1 MENVSLSGDYYSKLH
16 ALTFAFQ
23 FIGDAVVLID
33 RDARIC
39 YANDSA
45 CKLLGYPYEELLQ
58 ADYNTFKPYF
68 TKSSWQH
75 YWQLMAKAKNSSF
88 ETYELTK
95 SGNNVSLEVVAN
107 YIDYQGTAY
116 IVEVMRD
123 TTERL
128 LHHQALLNRE
138 IEFRTLAENSP
149 DLVVRFDKDLRR
161 NYTNPAYQQLLNK
174 KLLSDSTLS
183 SDEVWC
189 PTNMTQNEFGAKLQ
203 QVISSGVTQNILL
216 EWLDEDG
223 QLICHVVRVV
233 AEYDANG
240 SVVSVLAIGRN
251 ISEQRQAE
259 LELAQRERYL
269 RTLLDN
275 FPFMVWLKDADS
287 RLLTANTAYAKVA
300 GVATTQELEG
310 CTDFDFFPHYLAQQ
324 YVDGD
329 LEAMQ
334 SKEPIGTV
342 GSLRDANGDYIWI
355 ESYKSPLLVDGVAV
369 GTVGFARDVTQTVQR
384 EREYHSLIQNSPNA
398 IVRFD
403 RHGRRVFINNRSA
416 EYYGV
421 AVDFLLGK
429 TCSEFPGGSSAEE
442 FEQHIKEVFE
452 QGKNKSVDLHWD
464 TSDGQHRIIHTLLAP
479 ELDAT
484 GQIMSVIGMGQ
495 DVTENMQNQQRI
507 HHLAYFDSLTDLPNR
522 AMLSDRLNQTIADAS
537 RHDQQFGLMMLDLDR
552 FKEINDTLGHAMGD
566 ALLCEAARRLE
577 ACIRSYDMV
586 SRLGGDEFA
595 ILLSDIREAD
605 NVSSIASKI
614 VHAFALPFFIG
625 GKELF
630 ITSSIGIAIYPA
642 DSRQVEDLLKYADSA
657 MYHAKQQGRNNFQ
670 FYSSALTVRASERL
684 QLEVALRK
692 ALQKEEFELYY
703 QPQVNLESRQVIG
716 AEALIRW
723 NRDGHELTMPDKFIG
738 IAEESGLIV
747 GIGEW
752 VVYQACRDAAEWNVN
767 NAQPIQFAINL
778 SIRQFAQNNLV
789 TSIQCMLIETCCK
802 PEWLKLEIT
811 ESLLLEDN
819 DRVQG
824 MLQALHDMGLRISI
838 DDFGTGYSALS
849 YLNSFPISQ
858 LKIDRSFIKDI
869 TTNPER
875 SLIVQAIISL
885 AHNLKK
891 GLVAEGVETLEQ
903 AEYLESMGCP
913 LAQGYY
919 FGKPMPYAQ
928 LKSQLALPA
937 ASGISK
943 KA

>member
-1 MENVSLSGDYYSKLH
+1 MKNVSLNSDYYRKIQT
-16 ALTFAFQ
+16 LTFAFQ
-23 FIGDAVVLID
+23 FLGDAVVVID

-45 CKLLGYPYEELLQ
+45 CQLLGYPYEELLQ
-58 ADYNTFKPYF
+58 TDYNSFKPYF
-68 TKSSWQH
+68 TKASWQH
-75 YWQLMAKAKNSSF
+75 YWQLMAKAKTSNF

-95 SGNNVSLEVVAN
+95 SGKNISLEVVAN
-107 YIDYQGTAY
+107 YIQYDGEEY

-149 DLVVRFDKDLRR
+149 DLVVRFDKELKR

-174 KLLSDSTLS
+174 KLMGDSTLS
-183 SDEVWC
+183 SDDVWC
-189 PTNMTQNEFGAKLQ
+189 PTNMTQSQFAAKLIE
-203 QVISSGVTQNILL
+203 VISTGETQSILL
-216 EWLDEDG
+216 EWLDDDG

-233 AEYDANG
+233 AEYDSNG
-240 SVVSVLAIGRN
+240 NVVSVLAIGRN

-287 RLLTANTAYAKVA
+287 HLLAANTAYAKVA

-310 CTDFDFFPHYLAQQ
+310 CTDFDFFPNYLAQQ

-329 LEAMQ
+329 LEAMRTRQ
-334 SKEPIGTV
+334 PIGLV
-342 GSLRDANGDYIWI
+342 SSLRNADGEYIWI
-355 ESYKSPLLVDGVAV
+355 ESYKSPLIVDGVPV

-403 RHGRRVFINNRSA
+403 RDCKRLFINKRSA

-421 AVDFLLGK
+421 TVDYLLGK
-429 TCSEFPGGSSAEE
+429 TTSEFPGGASAEE
-442 FEQHIKEVFE
+442 FEQHIKDVFE

-495 DVTENMQNQQRI
+495 DVTENMENQQRI

-522 AMLSDRLNQTIADAS
+522 AMLSDRLNQTILDAS
-537 RHDQQFGLMMLDLDR
+537 RQEQQFSLMMLDLDR
-552 FKEINDTLGHAMGD
+552 FKEINDTLGHAIGD

-577 ACIRSYDMV
+577 SCIRSYDMV

-595 ILLSDIREAD
+595 ILLSDIREAN
-605 NVSSIASKI
+605 NVTNVANKI
-614 VHAFALPFFIG
+614 VHAFSLPFFIG

-630 ITSSIGIAIYPA
+630 ITSSIGIAIYPS
-642 DSRQVEDLLKYADSA
+642 DSNQVEDLLKYADSA

-670 FYSSALTVRASERL
+670 FYSSALTVRASERM

-703 QPQVNLESRQVIG
+703 QPQVDLKTKQVIG

-723 NRDGHELTMPDKFIG
+723 NREDHELTMPDKFIG

-752 VVYQACRDAAEWNVN
+752 VIYQACRDAVEWNTGN
-767 NAQPIQFAINL
+767 PQPFIFAINL
-778 SIRQFAQNNLV
+778 SIRQFTQNNLL

-802 PEWLKLEIT
+802 PEWIKLEIT
-811 ESLLLEDN
+811 ESLLLEDSE
-819 DRVQG
+819 RVQG
-824 MLQALHDMGLRISI
+824 MLQALHDMGLCISI

-849 YLNSFPISQ
+849 YLNRFPISQ

-869 TTNPER
+869 TINPER

-913 LAQGYY
+913 HAQGYF

-928 LKSQLALPA
+928 LKSLLKPPA
-937 ASGISK
+937 PINP
-943 KA
+943 